1 MAEGKLEN
9 MRFDTDTS
17 TQESEGRQKLRS
29 WLNKSLRVSMT
40 DGRTLIGV
48 FLCTDRD
55 KNVILGSCQEY
66 IQDPDNTSGEDPR
79 VLGLA
84 MVPGHH
90 ILKIEYDDITAN
102 QIM

>member
-1 MAEGKLEN
+1 MLQGQALPDGHRKLE
-9 MRFDTDTS
+9 T
-17 TQESEGRQKLRS
+17 
-29 WLNKSLRVSMT
+29 WLNKSMKIKMS

-55 KNVILGSCQEY
+55 GNIILGTCEEY
-66 IQDPDNTSGEDPR
+66 IHAPENEKEDPR

-90 ILKIEYDDITAN
+90 VDSIQVDLTPS
-102 QIM
+102 